1 MNKEKTALIILHQ
14 RRSSIGDVGFK
25 LKQRGYKIDVRK
37 PTLGE
42 KLPNNMDHHDVAIIY
57 GGPMSINDNNDAI
70 KRETNWISVVLESKK
85 PFLGICLG
93 AQMLANNL
101 GGTVQRAAD
110 RSHEIGF
117 FEIIP
122 NLDGLKIFQQQKTFF
137 QWHNEGFTVPKSCE
151 VLAYGSK
158 FHQQAFRH
166 QNAYGI
172 QFHPEVNLKIHLAWL
187 YFAAYKL
194 KESGAQN
201 RIKQLNLRIKHGK
214 KINLWLDHF
223 LDNYL
228 LKN

>member
-1 MNKEKTALIILHQ
+1 MSKEKTALIILHQ

-37 PTLGE
+37 PSLGE
-42 KLPNNMDHHDVAIIY
+42 KLPSNMDQHDVAIIY
-57 GGPMSINDNNDAI
+57 GGPMSANDNNAAI
-70 KRETNWISVVLESKK
+70 KYETDWINTALESKK

-101 GGTVQRAAD
+101 GGTVKRAAD

-122 NLDGLKIFQQQKTFF
+122 NEEGLKIFQQQKTFF
-137 QWHNEGFTVPKSCE
+137 QWHNEGFTVPNSCKI
-151 VLAYGSK
+151 LAHGKK
-158 FHQQAFRH
+158 FHQQAFQY
-166 QNAYGI
+166 QNAYGL
-172 QFHPEVNLKIHLAWL
+172 QFHPEVNLRMHLAWL
-187 YFAAYKL
+187 YFAGYML
-194 KESGAQN
+194 KEAGAQTQ
-201 RIKQLNLRIKHGK
+201 IKQLNLRLKHGK

-228 LKN
+228 LKT

>member
-1 MNKEKTALIILHQ
+1 MTRVKTALIILHQ
-14 RRSSIGDVGFK
+14 RRSSIGDVGLK
-25 LKQRGYKIDVRK
+25 LKRRGYKIDIKK
-37 PTLGE
+37 PSLGE
-42 KLPNNMDHHDVAIIY
+42 KLPANMDNHDVVIMY
-57 GGPMSINDNNDAI
+57 GGPMSANDNNTAI
-70 KRETNWISVVLESKK
+70 KYETDWINTILESKK

-122 NLDGLKIFQQQKTFF
+122 NLDGQKIFQQQKTFF
-137 QWHNEGFTVPKSCE
+137 QWHNEGFTVPNSCKI
-151 VLAYGSK
+151 LAHGKK
-158 FHQQAFRH
+158 FHQQAFQY

-172 QFHPEVNLKIHLAWL
+172 QFHPEVNLRMHLAWL
-187 YFAAYKL
+187 YFAGYML
-194 KESGAQN
+194 KKKGAQTQ
-201 RIKQLNLRIKHGK
+201 IKQLNLRLKHGK

-228 LKN
+228 LKL